1 MPGREDVF
9 AEFNQAPPL
18 VGYDAF
24 SADRALVEAVERHG
38 ASWAKPQLGEVGRLV
53 GSERVQTLARQANRF
68 TPELR
73 THDRYGR
80 RIDLIEFHPAWHEL
94 MGLVWGSGTHA
105 LGWTAARPGAQTAR
119 AALCYLWNQGENG
132 IMCPVA
138 MTFAGVP
145 VIRREPAVAAAWE
158 AKILSTEYDPRPLP
172 AEAKKSAIVAM
183 ALTEK
188 QGGSDLRAISTR
200 AERAEDGRWRLFG
213 HKWFF
218 SVPHADLFL
227 CLARTEAGVSC
238 FAVAGWLP
246 DGTRNGIRL
255 QRLKDKLG
263 NRSNASSEV
272 EFDGAVADLVG
283 EEGRGIATVI
293 QMAHLTRL
301 DCAVSSAAM
310 MRQALSQAIH
320 HCRHRSAFQRRLV
333 DQPAMRAVLAD
344 LALETE
350 AATALAFRVA
360 AALDGESDEAERLLN
375 RIAAPIAKYWN
386 CKRAPGAIVEA
397 MECHGGNGYVEELNL
412 ARLYRDAPVN
422 AIWEGSGNVICLDV
436 LRALEKS
443 PASAEAFL
451 AELRRAKGADRR
463 LDALAES
470 LAHDLSR
477 RPSEREARALV
488 ERMALA
494 LEASL
499 LVRHAP
505 PVVAEAFCASR
516 LEARAGLY
524 GCLPEGIDEAAL
536 IERATVAAA

>member
-1 MPGREDVF
+1 MPDDQELL
-9 AEFNQAPPL
+9 NQPPPL

-24 SADRALVEAVERHG
+24 AADRALVEAVARHG
-38 ASWAKPQLGEVGRLV
+38 GAWAAARLSEVGKLI
-53 GSERVQTLARQANRF
+53 GGERVQALARQANRF

-73 THDRYGR
+73 THDRFGR
-80 RIDLIEFHPAWHEL
+80 RIDEIEFHPAWHEL
-94 MGLVWGSGTHA
+94 MGLVWASETHS
-105 LGWTAARPGAQTAR
+105 LGWTARREGAQVAR
-119 AALCYLWNQGENG
+119 AALCYLWNEGENG
-132 IMCPVA
+132 VMCPVA

-145 VIRREPAVAAAWE
+145 VIRRAPALAAEWEPR
-158 AKILSTEYDPRPLP
+158 ILSARYDPRPLP
-172 AEAKKSAIVAM
+172 AREKSAAIVAM

-200 AERAEDGRWRLFG
+200 AEKAADGSWRIFG

-227 CLARTEAGVSC
+227 CLARTPAGVSC

-272 EFDGAVADLVG
+272 ELEGAEGQLVG
-283 EEGRGIATVI
+283 EEGRGIPTLI

-310 MRQALSQAIH
+310 MRQAVSQAIH
-320 HCRHRSAFQRRLV
+320 HCRHRSAFQRLLV

-344 LALETE
+344 LALEAE

-360 AALDGESDEAERLLN
+360 AALDAEADEAELLLN
-375 RIAAPIAKYWN
+375 RIAAPVAKYWS

-436 LRALEKS
+436 LRALAKT
-443 PASAEAFL
+443 PASGEAFL
-451 AELRRAKGADRR
+451 AEVRRAKGADRR
-463 LDALAES
+463 LDAFAATLAAD
-470 LAHDLSR
+470 LAKG
-477 RPSEREARALV
+477 PGEAEARGLV

-505 PVVAEAFCASR
+505 PFVADAFCASR
-516 LEARAGLY
+516 LESRAGLY
-524 GCLPEGIDEAAL
+524 GVLPAGIDAAAI
-536 IERATVAAA
+536 IERATVAP

>member
-1 MPGREDVF
+1 
-9 AEFNQAPPL
+9 
-18 VGYDAF
+18 
-24 SADRALVEAVERHG
+24 
-38 ASWAKPQLGEVGRLV
+38 
-53 GSERVQTLARQANRF
+53 LARQANRF

-73 THDRYGR
+73 THDRVGR
-80 RIDLIEFHPAWHEL
+80 RIDEIEFHPAWHEL
-94 MGLVWGSGTHA
+94 MGLVWASGTHS
-105 LGWTAARPGAQTAR
+105 LGWTAQRAGAQVAR

-132 IMCPVA
+132 VMCPVA

-145 VIRREPAVAAAWE
+145 VIRRAPAIAAEWE
-158 AKILSTEYDPRPLP
+158 AKILSTQYDPRPLP
-172 AEAKKSAIVAM
+172 GRDKTSAIIAM

-200 AERAEDGRWRLFG
+200 AEKAADGTWRVFG

-227 CLARTEAGVSC
+227 CLARSAAGVSC
-238 FAVAGWLP
+238 FAIAGWLP
-246 DGTRNGIRL
+246 DGTRNAIRL

-272 EFDGAVADLVG
+272 EFEGALAALVG
-283 EEGRGIATVI
+283 EEGRGIATLI

-310 MRQALSQAIH
+310 IRQAVSQAIH

-344 LALETE
+344 LALEAE

-360 AALDGESDEAERLLN
+360 AALDAEADEAELLLN

-422 AIWEGSGNVICLDV
+422 AIWEGSGNVVCLDV
-436 LRALEKS
+436 LRALEKT
-443 PASAEAFL
+443 PASGEALL

-463 LDALAES
+463 LDAFTDALAAD
-470 LAHDLSR
+470 LAR
-477 RPSEREARALV
+477 RPGERHARQLV

-505 PVVAEAFCASR
+505 STVADAFCASR

-524 GCLPEGIDEAAL
+524 GALPDAIDEGA
-536 IERATVAAA
+536 IVERLAVAPS

>member
-1 MPGREDVF
+1 MPDSREV
-9 AEFNQAPPL
+9 FNQAPPL

-24 SADRALVEAVERHG
+24 AGDRALVEAVERHDG
-38 ASWAKPQLGEVGRLV
+38 GWAADRLSEVGRLV
-53 GSERVQTLARQANRF
+53 GGERVQALARQANRF

-73 THDRYGR
+73 THDRFGR
-80 RIDLIEFHPAWHEL
+80 RIDEIEFHPAWHEL
-94 MGLVWGSGTHA
+94 MGLVWGSGTHS
-105 LGWTAARPGAQTAR
+105 LGWTAKRRGAQVAR
-119 AALCYLWNQGENG
+119 TALCYLWNEGENG
-132 IMCPVA
+132 VMCPVA

-145 VIRREPAVAAAWE
+145 VIRRAPELAAAWE
-158 AKILSTEYDPRPLP
+158 AKILSTRYDPRPLP
-172 AEAKKSAIVAM
+172 AHEKSAAIVAM

-200 AERAEDGRWRLFG
+200 AEKAADGRWQIFG

-227 CLARTEAGVSC
+227 CLARTAAGVSC
-238 FAVAGWLP
+238 FAIAGWLA
-246 DGTRNGIRL
+246 DGTRNKVRL

-272 EFDGAVADLVG
+272 EFEGAEADLVG
-283 EEGRGIATVI
+283 EEGRGIPTLI

-310 MRQALSQAIH
+310 MRQALSQAVH

-344 LALETE
+344 LALEAE

-360 AALDGESDEAERLLN
+360 AALDAEADEAELLLN
-375 RIAAPIAKYWN
+375 RIAAPVAKYWN

-436 LRALEKS
+436 LRALEKT
-443 PASAEAFL
+443 PASGEAFL
-451 AELRRAKGADRR
+451 AELRRAKGGDRR
-463 LDALAES
+463 LDAFTEA
-470 LAHDLSR
+470 LAHDLLQ
-477 RPSEREARALV
+477 RPSEAHARGLV

-499 LVRHAP
+499 LVRYAP
-505 PVVAEAFCASR
+505 PAVADAFCASR
-516 LEARAGLY
+516 LEGRAGLY
-524 GCLPEGIDEAAL
+524 GVLPGGVDEAAL
-536 IERATVAAA
+536 IDRATVAA